1 MPWTEPSLCKL
12 FGQFDQDP
20 PIRRILDLVESND
33 QPQTFNDSRV
43 DLMIPKQ
50 LQQFIATMIGIVRA
64 QGQGSGSE

>member
-1 MPWTEPSLCKL
+1 MPRAEPSLCKL

-20 PIRRILDLVESND
+20 PIRRILDLVESSY

-50 LQQFIATMIGIVRA
+50 LQQFIAIMIRTVRA
-64 QGQGSGSE
+64 QGEGSKSE

>member
-1 MPWTEPSLCKL
+1 MPRAEPSLCKS
-12 FGQFDQDP
+12 FGQFDEGA

-33 QPQTFNDSRV
+33 QPQTFSDSRV

-64 QGQGSGSE
+64 QG